1 MLQISSSSYILLR
14 IQLKTRMASWDT
26 RLPLRKNVARRVWHV
41 DVHQRTK
48 ITMCVFRDLETG
60 ITWRENFLRIPI
72 ARRLWAA
79 YEIKP
84 NLENAMTFGIE
95 FLVFLSFA
103 EL

>member
-1 MLQISSSSYILLR
+1 MLQISSSSYILLK

-26 RLPLRKNVARRVWHV
+26 HLPLRKSAARRLWHV
-41 DVHQRTK
+41 DVHQRRK

-60 ITWRENFLRIPI
+60 ITRQENFVRIPI
-72 ARRLWAA
+72 ALQLWAA

-95 FLVFLSFA
+95 FSVFLTFA

>member
-1 MLQISSSSYILLR
+1 
-14 IQLKTRMASWDT
+14 
-26 RLPLRKNVARRVWHV
+26 
-41 DVHQRTK
+41 
-48 ITMCVFRDLETG
+48 MCVFRDLETG

-95 FLVFLSFA
+95 FLVFLTFA
-103 EL
+103 ELYSRGRKLQWQPDTFCDLTNAKKKLI

>member
-1 MLQISSSSYILLR
+1 
-14 IQLKTRMASWDT
+14 
-26 RLPLRKNVARRVWHV
+26 
-41 DVHQRTK
+41 
-48 ITMCVFRDLETG
+48 MCVFRDLDTR
-60 ITWRENFLRIPI
+60 ITRQENFVRIPI

-95 FLVFLSFA
+95 FSVFSVFLTFA